1 MLQKSSHSRGFQ
13 GPSREGE
20 SHDWPAGPK
29 GTSLGRLSSEAL
41 DPVRARGA
49 EQAEVGA
56 GHPLGLVPG
65 FGVDALKAGAVGY
78 SHCWAV
84 GRKGLF

>member
-1 MLQKSSHSRGFQ
+1 MIGQRDQRSLP
-13 GPSREGE
+13 GPAE
-20 SHDWPAGPK
+20 
-29 GTSLGRLSSEAL
+29 LSSEAL
-41 DPVRARGA
+41 GPVRARGA
-49 EQAEVGA
+49 EQAEGGA

-65 FGVDALKAGAVGY
+65 FGAGALRAGAIGY